1 MGEPEFLKDDGDG
14 EATTRIQPLAA
25 RAIPEEAT
33 DDTTVVQRIP
43 MNLPRVTWVQRLIN
57 WFKRA

>member
-25 RAIPEEAT
+25 RAILDEAAEG
-33 DDTTVVQRIP
+33 TTVVQRIP
-43 MNLPRVTWVQRLIN
+43 TNPSRVTWTTV
-57 WFKRA
+57 